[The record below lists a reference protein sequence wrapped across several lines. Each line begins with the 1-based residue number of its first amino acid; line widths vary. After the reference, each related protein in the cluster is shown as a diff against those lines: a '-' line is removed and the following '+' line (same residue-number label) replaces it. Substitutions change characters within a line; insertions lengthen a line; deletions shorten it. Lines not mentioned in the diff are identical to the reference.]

1 MRYNS
6 GGEIGVPITNDEL
19 KQLFQYFLYSIP
31 SLHNVQLEYQLGT
44 RVAITP
50 GSKFDVKKR
59 LCERELRGRL
69 AQYFSLHNS
78 T

>member
-1 MRYNS
+1 M
-6 GGEIGVPITNDEL
+6 VPIANDEL

-50 GSKFDVKKR
+50 GSKFDVK
-59 LCERELRGRL
+59 
-69 AQYFSLHNS
+69 NS
-78 T
+78 YASASSAVV